1 MLFLF
6 NRRSILFFNLVIL
19 FFDILS
25 TLRNYWFILI
35 LNRLLLLSLIC
46 LLQRM
51 FSNKSIIS
59 TNAIIFVNLF
69 WLILFEQFL
78 RVLINV
84 ISNCFRCLFLNVRP
98 RAKLILKFINQPHLN
113 FKCFFYYLIYFY
125 FHFLIK
131 MHNRINT
138 SPSKV
143 DLRRTPLIV
152 INIDIG
158 GGKTDKIGIFRDT
171 DPLLEA

>member
-1 MLFLF
+1 
-6 NRRSILFFNLVIL
+6 
-19 FFDILS
+19 
-25 TLRNYWFILI
+25 
-35 LNRLLLLSLIC
+35 
-46 LLQRM
+46 
-51 FSNKSIIS
+51 
-59 TNAIIFVNLF
+59 
-69 WLILFEQFL
+69 
-78 RVLINV
+78 
-84 ISNCFRCLFLNVRP
+84 
-98 RAKLILKFINQPHLN
+98 
-113 FKCFFYYLIYFY
+113 
-125 FHFLIK
+125 